1 MTNYSAL
8 HYAAKAEKANLLAQE
23 AAEKAKVDADRA
35 QAIKDS
41 IGTVY
46 KYRGSVDTVADLPG
60 NAEQGDVYDVIET
73 GSNYAWTGTGWD
85 ALGVTADLSAYLRA
99 SGTAVFQD
107 GTLTIKGDNHPL
119 VIEGMAGTSATGLQV
134 KDSLG
139 AGETDLE
146 HYATGDR
153 YGSRL
158 VNRTAAGNEGV
169 LDLYTT
175 TAGVSILDATDVSS
189 VLVPTAAL
197 GDATNRAA
205 STEFVTNAMLDKADA
220 DGSNFTA
227 EAKEVIVGWGKPDY
241 SAEISI
247 SSPYTP
253 TQNGFI
259 SLCVTGAYTHLNLN
273 EDGINIISQY
283 DDVAGANQQN
293 ILRLI
298 PIAKG
303 KTYSWTYVNGTLTYA
318 KFTPSFG
325 G

>member
-1 MTNYSAL
+1 MPNYSAL

-23 AAEKAKVDADRA
+23 AAEKAKEVR
-35 QAIKDS
+35 DS
-41 IGTVY
+41 LEDIDISQCLRKT
-46 KYRGSVDTVADLPG
+46 
-60 NAEQGDVYDVIET
+60 GDE
-73 GSNYAWTGTGWD
+73 
-85 ALGVTADLSAYLRA
+85 
-99 SGTAVFQD
+99 VFQD
-107 GTLTIKGDNHPL
+107 GTLTVKGDNHPL

-158 VNRTAAGNEGV
+158 VNRTATGNEGV

-227 EAKEVIVGWGKPDY
+227 EAKETIVGWGMPDNDASVTVPKTTSTPFTCPKNGY
-241 SAEISI
+241 LYLAAYGNTAQAYII
-247 SSPYTP
+247 FKSS
-253 TQNGFI
+253 
-259 SLCVTGAYTHLNLN
+259 LVTYRENCYCCTVPASGDAVQA
-273 EDGINIISQY
+273 NIFP
-283 DDVAGANQQN
+283 V
-293 ILRLI
+293 R
-298 PIAKG
+298 KG
-303 KTYSWTYVNGTLTYA
+303 EVLTYVKAAGSVTTAVYI
-318 KFTPSFG
+318 PCIG